1 MNHLSLSFVFAALT
15 LAAQPQ
21 IQLNALYDC
30 SPTPLRIK
38 VLSCTGPGDDAV
50 CEVQGYNRTEAGP
63 KAKDTRK
70 SVSNLLKS
78 CHVQTGAEAQ
88 VDARP
93 AAASSN
99 GIKVGDEVE
108 VVTGMGWTR
117 AHVVGINGNNYRVD
131 VSGIQVTKI
140 YPTEVRRTGA
150 LTAQDHAAGQYVVG
164 DRVQVLFEG
173 RWIESKIVTTMGQE
187 YQVQIPGDRV
197 AWANPQNLRPS
208 TAPPPPGPLKAGTP
222 PKPGLVSCGSKFDG
236 RWAAGGFGNFNVRF
250 HAGKATV
257 SYIGPDEEVECWM
270 GGGKIILHKQ
280 GDDANDMPLDI
291 NDDGSLATP
300 MGEIRRKGN

>member
-30 SPTPLRIK
+30 SPSPLRIK

-93 AAASSN
+93 AAA
-99 GIKVGDEVE
+99 
-108 VVTGMGWTR
+108 
-117 AHVVGINGNNYRVD
+117 
-131 VSGIQVTKI
+131 
-140 YPTEVRRTGA
+140 RRT
-150 LTAQDHAAGQYVVG
+150 
-164 DRVQVLFEG
+164 
-173 RWIESKIVTTMGQE
+173 ESRSAMRSKWL
-187 YQVQIPGDRV
+187 P
-197 AWANPQNLRPS
+197 AWAGLAPTSSGLTEITIAS
-208 TAPPPPGPLKAGTP
+208 TSAE
-222 PKPGLVSCGSKFDG
+222 S
-236 RWAAGGFGNFNVRF
+236 R
-250 HAGKATV
+250 
-257 SYIGPDEEVECWM
+257 
-270 GGGKIILHKQ
+270 
-280 GDDANDMPLDI
+280 
-291 NDDGSLATP
+291 
-300 MGEIRRKGN
+300 